1 MSEFA
6 PFFIQIITTDKS
18 RRKTILIFKLNS
30 DLCFSDLHDLY
41 TELNCVYKKKEK
53 KSCILMEITTVVC
66 LTGIIAESL
75 VYKKCIRL
83 KTIFQLQDNLCC

>member
-41 TELNCVYKKKEK
+41 TELSCV
-53 KSCILMEITTVVC
+53 LVEITTVVC

-75 VYKKCIRL
+75 VYKQCIRL
-83 KTIFQLQDNLCC
+83 KTTFQLQDNLCC